1 MASWTFALDLDHA
14 PGRSLAQQ
22 IAGAL
27 SADIQRGRLRPGD
40 RLPGSRTLAGMLK
53 VHRQTVVTAI
63 DDLVAEGW
71 LVCRKASG
79 TFVAD
84 GLPEAPTNRRRDTE
98 RSRRAS
104 PRDSPGVGE
113 RAAPGA
119 STRRRARAPH
129 VRHAPGCS
137 SVARRTDRSLLS
149 PLDWRVRR
157 VGALVQSSGRVASP
171 SPATRAH
178 CRSRGVWPSTRVDH
192 GDARQPD
199 GADAVG
205 AALIR
210 PGDAVAVEHPGY
222 RPAWEAFKLAG
233 AEVLPVH
240 VDDRGLDVRALRQ
253 LIARRRIRAVY
264 VTPHHQFPTTV
275 TLSGP
280 RRLEL
285 LDLAAHERFAVI
297 EDDYDHEFHYS
308 GKPVLPM
315 ASIDRAGVVAYVG
328 TLSKVLA
335 PGLRLGFV
343 AAPPDLIEQ
352 LIAYRSFVDLQGD
365 HVLEC
370 AIAQM
375 LEDGL
380 IQRHVRKMRRAYRAR
395 LGTLAARFGNS
406 LVIPHVPRT
415 FGRTAIWVRTR
426 STRMMVQWARAA
438 RDRGVVFDA
447 GGAFTLNGAPAPGA
461 RLGFACLT
469 EDEIGRAVKALAAA
483 ASFVRSRSYQEEFT
497 PDVPRA
503 DVPSAATKTFVSSRP
518 ALRPRRAQGCRW

>member
-1 MASWTFALDLDHA
+1 VASWTFALELD
-14 PGRSLAQQ
+14 RRREMSLAQQ

-27 SADIQRGRLRPGD
+27 AADIQRGRLRAGD
-40 RLPGSRTLAGMLK
+40 RLPGSRTLAAMLK

-84 GLPEAPTNRRRDTE
+84 GLPEAPANRRRDRE
-98 RSRRAS
+98 RSARAS
-104 PRDSPGVGE
+104 PSRFALEFESAPPPELPRDLAQRALLMSGTRPDVRLLPADLIGRYYRRSVG
-113 RAAPGA
+113 AF
-119 STRRRARAPH
+119 ARQ
-129 VRHAPGCS
+129 
-137 SVARRTDRSLLS
+137 LLS
-149 PLDWRVRR
+149 YNHPAGLPRLREQLAVM
-157 VGALVQSSGRVASP
+157 LS
-171 SPATRAH
+171 ATRGLAIDPA
-178 CRSRGVWPSTRVDH
+178 SIMVTRGSQMALALL
-192 GDARQPD
+192 AR
-199 GADAVG
+199 
-205 AALIR
+205 ALIR
-210 PGDAVAVEHPGY
+210 PGDAVAIEHPGY
-222 RPAWEAFKLAG
+222 RPAWEAFRLAG

-240 VDDRGLDVRALRQ
+240 VDDRGLDVRALRH
-253 LIARRRIRAVY
+253 LTTRHRIRAVY

-285 LDLAAHERFAVI
+285 LDLAAQESFAVI

-308 GKPVLPM
+308 GRPVLPM

-343 AAPPDLIEQ
+343 AAPLDLIEQ
-352 LIAYRSFVDLQGD
+352 LVAYRSFVDLHGD

-380 IQRHVRKMRRAYRAR
+380 IQRHVRKTRRVYRAR
-395 LGTLAARFGNS
+395 LDTLAAALRQHLGDF
-406 LVIPHVPRT
+406 LT
-415 FGRTAIWVRTR
+415 FREPSGGTAIWVRTR
-426 STRMMVQWARAA
+426 SNRMMGQWVRAA
-438 RDRGVVFDA
+438 RDHGVVFDA

-469 EDEIGRAVKALAAA
+469 EDEIGRAVRALTAA
-483 ASFVRSRSYQEEFT
+483 ASVVLSRSQSG
-497 PDVPRA
+497 A
-503 DVPSAATKTFVSSRP
+503 G
-518 ALRPRRAQGCRW
+518 LRGHV